1 MAGAPSPGLADAA
14 LADDKDLQGSQH
26 VLVHPG
32 TAPGATPT
40 DAPFAAYD
48 GLTCACAPRRPVSLA
63 PSAPAHAP
71 QVHEL
76 WEETGKTP
84 PPCAWRMRTS
94 AGAEPPGVCLQR
106 AGKGPSVPPARLR
119 GGARSGVWGVWEQ
132 RGRDLLLGFQILSQD
147 LWRKEAQ

>member
-40 DAPFAAYD
+40 DAPYAAYD

-63 PSAPAHAP
+63 PSTPAHAP

-76 WEETGKTP
+76 REETGKNTP
-84 PPCAWRMRTS
+84 ALRLAHAHKRGSGATRRLFTAGGGGPVRAAS
-94 AGAEPPGVCLQR
+94 A
-106 AGKGPSVPPARLR
+106 PARRR
-119 GGARSGVWGVWEQ
+119 GERGAGVWEQ
-132 RGRDLLLGFQILSQD
+132 RVRDLLLGFQILSQD
-147 LWRKEAQ
+147 RWRKEAQ